1 MVWIIYWRNWETPVP
16 QLGNQEVDDV
26 RVHTLTSST
35 SWLPSCGTGVSQ
47 FLTVENV
54 DTVNDLVLS
63 HKGALKC
70 TKSQV
75 KLQGR
80 PAFITR
86 QWLSEWVYSIIHQ
99 DFQLKC
105 LKKRRSQELTTATVY
120 ISQTC
125 LLCYK
130 VE

>member
-1 MVWIIYWRNWETPVP
+1 
-16 QLGNQEVDDV
+16 
-26 RVHTLTSST
+26 
-35 SWLPSCGTGVSQ
+35 
-47 FLTVENV
+47 VENV

-70 TKSQV
+70 IKPRV

-86 QWLSEWVYSIIHQ
+86 QCTALFIRI
-99 DFQLKC
+99 QLIS
-105 LKKRRSQELTTATVY
+105 LKKRRAQELTTVTVY

-125 LLCYK
+125 RSCYK